1 MFVSDYPELARALLE
16 YGDAPSRISQFLRLE
31 YGLDPD
37 QAAAAIRL
45 ARQLIEEAQGE
56 RVARARVRRRPV
68 AITD

>member
-1 MFVSDYPELARALLE
+1 MFVSEYPELARALLE
-16 YGDAPSRISQFLRLE
+16 YGDAPSRVSQFLRLE

-45 ARQLIEEAQGE
+45 ARQLIEEAQAE
-56 RVARARVRRRPV
+56 RARARVRRRPV